1 MIVGIILG
9 VSVVLNFVLLIGVW
23 NLLKQ
28 TEQLEDRIAENRDGV
43 RILASNAL
51 EKMNDADLKGAF
63 KSDDEVGG
71 AFTDIKTIV
80 EGLNEDL
87 E

>member
-28 TEQLEDRIAENRDGV
+28 TEQLEDGIAENRDGV

>member
-1 MIVGIILG
+1 MVLEIVLGISG
-9 VSVVLNFVLLIGVW
+9 VLNIVLSVGVW

-51 EKMNDADLKGAF
+51 DRMNDADLKGAF

-71 AFTDIKTIV
+71 AFADIKMIV
-80 EGLNEDL
+80 EGFNEEID
-87 E
+87 